1 MPDTPARS
9 TTLRLV
15 ALGAMIAIAG
25 VLAITALVLAQPT
38 RAGAIPPYPDA
49 TRFCGGHVSG
59 AAGGGAT
66 GPHVEW
72 TAYYSL
78 DAPDTVVAWYER
90 RLASGL
96 HRREGR
102 QDVWRVPSDQPTEV
116 LNISAPGDAGPL
128 AGCMDHPPAAAR
140 TVIVMSTMARPQ
152 ARTTGL
158 AQPKAH

>member
-1 MPDTPARS
+1 MPDTPATSKTPRPVA
-9 TTLRLV
+9 LV
-15 ALGAMIAIAG
+15 AMIGIAG
-25 VLAITALVLAQPT
+25 ALAITALVLAQPT
-38 RAGAIPPYPDA
+38 RAGTIPPYPDA

-59 AAGGGAT
+59 AAVGGKM
-66 GPHVEW
+66 GPHIEW

-102 QDVWRVPSDQPTEV
+102 QDVWRVPSDQPTAV
-116 LNISAPGDAGPL
+116 LNVSAPGDAGPL
-128 AGCMDHPPAAAR
+128 TGCTDRPPADAR

-152 ARTTGL
+152 ARATST
-158 AQPKAH
+158 P